1 MELNNYQARQYYYM
15 ELNNYQARQY
25 YYMELNE
32 GRQVDLDRINNKLLK
47 RNFVA
52 FLNVDY
58 SVD

>member
-15 ELNNYQARQY
+15 EINNYQARQY

-32 GRQVDLDRINNKLLK
+32 GRQHLDRINNKLLK

-58 SVD
+58 SGD

>member
-1 MELNNYQARQYYYM
+1 M

-32 GRQVDLDRINNKLLK
+32 GRQHLDRINNKLLK

-58 SVD
+58 SGD

>member
-1 MELNNYQARQYYYM
+1 MGGEWGHLLEGARIYQ
-15 ELNNYQARQY
+15 
-25 YYMELNE
+25 
-32 GRQVDLDRINNKLLK
+32 GRQHLDRINNKLLK

>member
-1 MELNNYQARQYYYM
+1 M